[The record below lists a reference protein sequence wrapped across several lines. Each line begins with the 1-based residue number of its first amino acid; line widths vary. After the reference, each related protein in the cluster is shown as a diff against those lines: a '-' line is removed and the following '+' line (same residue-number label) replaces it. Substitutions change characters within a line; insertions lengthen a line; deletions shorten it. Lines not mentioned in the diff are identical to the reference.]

1 MWIVLGIRN
10 SVSIENILLAKYIK
24 LKDLGHKNEAQIGY
38 VRYRKSLSIL
48 LKQSGIFLYC
58 TIFLK
63 TKLMTWNYMVGYD
76 KIGSSTYL
84 PKSHAP
90 PNLSFLCFIKV
101 WSLRLVGLRFWS
113 FDFTF
118 RKAFGFLMVSG
129 GMKRWRR
136 SRVFITN
143 FE

>member
-63 TKLMTWNYMVGYD
+63 TNLMTWNYMVGYN

-90 PNLSFLCFIKV
+90 PNLSFLCFIKDFGVLILPLEKHLVFWWFRVV
-101 WSLRLVGLRFWS
+101 WKDDVVHVSSLQTLNRF
-113 FDFTF
+113 
-118 RKAFGFLMVSG
+118 
-129 GMKRWRR
+129 
-136 SRVFITN
+136 
-143 FE
+143 